1 MSAAVATTWL
11 AAAEPP
17 AAARMVAEGVSA
29 LLAPMLARRGV
40 ADAAA
45 AQRFLEPSLDEL
57 HDPFL
62 LLGMEQAVARLLD
75 AQRRGERVAVV
86 GDYDVDGVSGTALLL
101 AAFQACGLSGHPVMP
116 HRMRDGY
123 GLQPTHV
130 EQARAAGCT
139 LIVTVDCGISS
150 LEAIGF
156 ARQLGLEVIV
166 TDHHLPPD
174 DAAVPAI
181 VINPRQ
187 PSCAYPFD
195 ELAGAGLALKLAMA
209 LLARSGRA
217 VAPAPLL
224 RVACL
229 GTIADVVPLRGENRA
244 IAALGLRAL
253 AEAKSEGLRALLR
266 VAGVKPPLRAVDVGF
281 RLGPRLNA
289 AGRLD
294 HAQKALDLLLSRD
307 PAAAAALAEEL
318 DGWNRLRQDEERRV
332 VEQATERFTELAA
345 AELPGVLVA
354 WSSEW
359 HRGVVGIAA
368 GRLAR
373 EFHRPALLLAEE
385 GATATGSGRSID
397 GIHLHGF
404 LDRWRPGLLRFGGH
418 AAAVGL
424 TARSADLERLRSE
437 WIAAADW
444 DPKLLVRRY
453 EYELD
458 LRAARAFDD
467 ELLRQVRRLEPFG
480 AENPAPLVLVSG
492 LRAFGEPRA
501 FGNGHLGL
509 IAVGDDGGRVRLQG
523 WGFGSRAHELVGRF
537 DALGHLDWDDFVDA
551 PSLRLVDVRPA

>member
-1 MSAAVATTWL
+1 M
-11 AAAEPP
+11 
-17 AAARMVAEGVSA
+17 
-29 LLAPMLARRGV
+29 
-40 ADAAA
+40 
-45 AQRFLEPSLDEL
+45 
-57 HDPFL
+57 
-62 LLGMEQAVARLLD
+62 
-75 AQRRGERVAVV
+75 
-86 GDYDVDGVSGTALLL
+86 
-101 AAFQACGLSGHPVMP
+101 
-116 HRMRDGY
+116 
-123 GLQPTHV
+123 
-130 EQARAAGCT
+130 
-139 LIVTVDCGISS
+139 
-150 LEAIGF
+150 
-156 ARQLGLEVIV
+156 
-166 TDHHLPPD
+166 
-174 DAAVPAI
+174 
-181 VINPRQ
+181 
-187 PSCAYPFD
+187 
-195 ELAGAGLALKLAMA
+195 
-209 LLARSGRA
+209 
-217 VAPAPLL
+217 APAPLL

-266 VAGVKPPLRAVDVGF
+266 VAGVKLPLRAVDVGF

-318 DGWNRLRQDEERRV
+318 DGWNRLRQDEERLV
-332 VEQATERFTELAA
+332 VEQATERFADLAA
-345 AELPGVLVA
+345 TELPGVLVA

-373 EFHRPALLLAEE
+373 DFHRPALLLAEE
-385 GATATGSGRSID
+385 GATATGSGRSIV

-404 LDRWRPGLLRFGGH
+404 LDRWREGLLRFGGH

-480 AENPAPLVLVSG
+480 AENPAPLVLVAG
-492 LRAFGEPRA
+492 LRAFAEPRA
-501 FGNGHLGL
+501 FGNGHLSV

-523 WGFGSRAHELVGRF
+523 WGFGSRAHELSGRF
-537 DALGHLDWDDFVDA
+537 DALGQLDWDDFVDA